1 MAKWNRQLND
11 MTNNS
16 KAGNIKTP
24 DGVPIGYVVRK
35 EPKATRRSFALQQSV
50 LDALQSIATEQ
61 GSNIN
66 ALVNDI
72 LLNYVNEYQRKG
84 KK

>member
-1 MAKWNRQLND
+1 MAQWNKQLKN

-16 KAGNIKTP
+16 KAANVSTP
-24 DGVPIGYVVRK
+24 GELPIGYAVRK

-50 LDALQSIATEQ
+50 LDALQEIANEQ
-61 GSNIN
+61 GITIN

-72 LLNYVNEYQRKG
+72 LLNFANDYKRG
-84 KK
+84 K